1 MVSFEGTIHKLRSEG
16 FKLTPQRL
24 AVIRYMLGNKEHP
37 SALKIHKELRR
48 KYPTLSFS
56 TVYNTLGTLEK
67 IGEIQS
73 LHIYD
78 DFLNYEPDTTPHLH
92 FLCGKCGMIHDIAA
106 EGRNDFGVPLGEIDG
121 HEVTS
126 CRVVLGGTCKFCR

>member
-1 MVSFEGTIHKLRSEG
+1 MFSFEDTIQKLRSEG

-67 IGEIQS
+67 IGEVQS
-73 LHIYD
+73 LHIND
-78 DFLNYEPDTTPHLH
+78 DFLNYEPNTSPHLH
-92 FLCGKCGMIHDIAA
+92 FLCRKCGMIHDIFT
-106 EGRNDFGVPLGEIDG
+106 EGWTDFAVPLGDIDG
-121 HEVTS
+121 HEVTNFS
-126 CRVVLGGTCKFCR
+126 VVLGGTCKFCR

>member
-1 MVSFEGTIHKLRSEG
+1 MISFEATIQKLRSEG

-67 IGEIQS
+67 IGEVQS
-73 LHIYD
+73 LHIFD
-78 DFLNYEPDTTPHLH
+78 DFLNYEPNTDPHLH
-92 FLCGKCGMIHDIAA
+92 FLCQKCGAIHDVFTEAHV
-106 EGRNDFGVPLGEIDG
+106 GFPLPLGDIDG
-121 HEVTS
+121 HEVTKCS
-126 CRVVLGGTCKFCR
+126 VVLGGVCKFCR